1 MRLSY
6 NPLSLSSRHA
16 SLSGCRFAPLA
27 FFLLMFALCSH
38 AQSNVKITHPVAA
51 QVIFG
56 NYDPA
61 DYAPPKPNPLPSE
74 LALELAARISPDSLK
89 NYIVRLS
96 QFGTR
101 NTGSDTTSNTTG
113 IGAARR
119 WVHQKFEEFGA
130 ASQGRL
136 LPTYFQFDQV
146 ICSAGQHRNILAVL
160 PGTDT
165 AQHGIV
171 LVEGHMDSRCDV
183 LCDITCPAEGVEDNA
198 TGTALVMELARV
210 MSRYS
215 FPNTLVFMVTIG
227 EEQSLAGARAF
238 ATYARNNNLPIR
250 ATLNND
256 VIGGIYCG
264 KTSSPPS
271 CPGLDNVDS
280 TSVRLFSSGG
290 FNSTHKQL
298 ARFIKLQ
305 YRENLLPTAAVPMNV
320 RIMSPEDRTGRGG
333 DHIPF
338 REKSYPAMRFTSANE
353 HGDASN
359 GPTYTD
365 RQHTSD
371 DVLGADTDG
380 DGTVDSFFV
389 DFNYLSR
396 NAAINANAMAMAALA
411 VPTPIN
417 FTASRAFNILNVNII
432 GTSGSSAYR
441 VALRTM
447 TNDWDT
453 VYTLRPAPAPSDTLY
468 CKPTGTL
475 YVSIATVDNF
485 GVESLFSVEKLIAA
499 SSTDEPN
506 ETAAPNIRLFQNRP
520 NPFDEATWIS
530 FWVNDP
536 PIHREAHIH
545 VTDLQGK
552 TVERIPVALRQG
564 MNEVLY
570 THGYGVRGTFAY
582 ALLIDGHTVD
592 ARQMVFAN

>member
-1 MRLSY
+1 MKYLLCSLLLIAAFPATFLAQTNIKIVSPTVTKVLAGNY
-6 NPLSLSSRHA
+6 NP
-16 SLSGCRFAPLA
+16 
-27 FFLLMFALCSH
+27 
-38 AQSNVKITHPVAA
+38 N
-51 QVIFG
+51 
-56 NYDPA
+56 
-61 DYAPPKPNPLPSE
+61 DYAPAAPNPLPAD

-89 NYIVRLS
+89 SYILKLS

-101 NTGSDTTSNTTG
+101 NTGSDTLSATVG

-119 WVHQKFEEFGA
+119 WVHQKFETFSA
-130 ASQGRL
+130 ANAGRL
-136 LPTYFQFDQV
+136 LPTYVQFDQV
-146 ICSAGQHRNILAVL
+146 ICAAGQHRNIIAVL

-171 LVEGHMDSRCDV
+171 LMEGHIDSRCDV
-183 LCDITCPAEGVEDNA
+183 LCDVTCPAAGVEDNA

-215 FPNTLVFMVTIG
+215 FRNTLVFMVTIG
-227 EEQSLAGARAF
+227 EEQGLSGATAF
-238 ATYARNNNLPIR
+238 ATYTKNNNLPLR
-250 ATLNND
+250 AVLNND

-264 KTSSPPS
+264 KTSSAPS

-290 FNSTHKQL
+290 FNSQHKQL
-298 ARFIKLQ
+298 ARFIKLE
-305 YRENLLPTAAVPMNV
+305 YRENLRPAAAVPMNV

-338 REKSYPAMRFTSANE
+338 REKNYAAMRFTSANE

-380 DGTVDSFFV
+380 DGVVDSFFV
-389 DFNYLSR
+389 DFRYLAR
-396 NAAINANAMAMAALA
+396 NAAINANAAAMAAMA
-411 VPTPIN
+411 VRTPTT
-417 FTASRAFNILNVNII
+417 FSASRAFNILTVSTFSTID
-432 GTSGSSAYR
+432 TLTYR
-441 VALRTM
+441 VALRTT

-453 VYTLRPAPAPSDTLY
+453 VYTIGPNPAASDTMY
-468 CKPTGTL
+468 CKPTGAL
-475 YVSIATVDNF
+475 YVSIAAVDNF
-485 GVESLFSVEKLIAA
+485 GVESLFSGEKLIAVSA
-499 SSTDEPN
+499 TEEPT
-506 ETAAPNIRLFQNRP
+506 EAAEPNIRLFQNRP

-530 FWVNDP
+530 FWVNELP
-536 PIHREAHIH
+536 THREAHIH
-545 VTDLQGK
+545 ITDLQGK
-552 TVERIPVALRQG
+552 TVERIPVSLRQG

-582 ALLIDGHTVD
+582 ALVVDGQTVD

>member
-1 MRLSY
+1 MTTLFRAL
-6 NPLSLSSRHA
+6 L
-16 SLSGCRFAPLA
+16 LA
-27 FFLLMFALCSH
+27 FLPISL
-38 AQSNVKITHPVAA
+38 AA
-51 QVIFG
+51 QTNFRITSPTAAEVIFG
-56 NYDPA
+56 KHNPA
-61 DYAPPKPNPLPSE
+61 DYVPAAPNPLPAE
-74 LALELAARISPDSLK
+74 LALELSARISPDSLK
-89 NYIVRLS
+89 SYIVRLS

-101 NTGSDTTSNTTG
+101 NTGSDTTSAITG
-113 IGAARR
+113 VGAARR
-119 WVHQKFEEFGA
+119 WVHQKFKEFGA
-130 ASQGRL
+130 ASKGRL
-136 LPTYFQFDQV
+136 LPTYFQFDQL
-146 ICSAGQHRNILAVL
+146 ICTAGQHRNILAVL

-183 LCDITCPAEGVEDNA
+183 LCDIDCPAAGVEDNA

-215 FPNTLVFMVTIG
+215 FPNTLIFMVTIG

-250 ATLNND
+250 TALNND

-290 FNSTHKQL
+290 FNSPHKQL

-338 REKSYPAMRFTSANE
+338 REKNYTTMRFTSANE

-389 DFNYLSR
+389 DFNYLAR
-396 NAAINANAMAMAALA
+396 NTAINANATAMAALA
-411 VPTPIN
+411 VPTPAN

-432 GTSGSSAYR
+432 APTGTPTYR
-441 VALRTM
+441 VALRTL

-453 VYTLRPAPAPSDTLY
+453 VYTLRPDPATSDTMY
-468 CKPTGTL
+468 CKPTGAL
-475 YVSIATVDNF
+475 YVSIATMDDF
-485 GVESLFSVEKLIAA
+485 GVESLFSAEKLIAA
-499 SSTDEPN
+499 SSADEPG
-506 ETAAPNIRLFQNRP
+506 AAAEPNIRLFQNRP

-536 PIHREAHIH
+536 PAHREAHIH
-545 VTDLQGK
+545 ITDLQGK

-582 ALLIDGHTVD
+582 ALLVDGLAVD